1 MNCTHWFPPI
11 NTFHAITALLTPI
24 QQSKKRWQQNAKPMT
39 DSQNKNESRL
49 KSAGLRMA
57 LKLLPPDLLN
67 AAPQHLEN
75 YLKEKLRQ
83 VDPERHELGAC
94 YLIAPHA
101 QDGHLRVMTVTLDEQ
116 DAVSRIVSETTLE
129 DIFASILDNMK
140 EL

>member
-1 MNCTHWFPPI
+1 MASNE
-11 NTFHAITALLTPI
+11 
-24 QQSKKRWQQNAKPMT
+24 AK
-39 DSQNKNESRL
+39 L

-57 LKLLPPDLLN
+57 LKLLPPDLLK

-75 YLKEKLRQ
+75 FLKARLAD
-83 VDPERHELGAC
+83 VDPERHEDGAC

-116 DAVSRIVSETTLE
+116 NAVSRIVSETTLE
-129 DIFASILDNMK
+129 EIFASILDNMK